1 MGAGALSLSTTY
13 KANRVVNTS
22 VTITLII
29 VRSTWRFFDAPVR
42 SHPRQ
47 PHSWQRYVLCE
58 VNRLTSFSRKPRVW
72 DLRVFAPHRGHS
84 IEDTVCQ
91 RENASAFC
99 FAEAFRQ
106 GIVIPSSGTMNYRT
120 GLLGVTPSSAPTAM
134 PIATA
139 APTPISA
146 SKPSNPPLT

>member
-1 MGAGALSLSTTY
+1 MGALFREIGDTRLGLKLIYSNLKTKAASTVSSAYRRDPAIIGSKRRRKTMLRVYGAEFCSTGMGAGALSLSTTY
-13 KANRVVNTS
+13 KASRVVNTS

-72 DLRVFAPHRGHS
+72 DL
-84 IEDTVCQ
+84 
-91 RENASAFC
+91 
-99 FAEAFRQ
+99 
-106 GIVIPSSGTMNYRT
+106 
-120 GLLGVTPSSAPTAM
+120 
-134 PIATA
+134 
-139 APTPISA
+139 
-146 SKPSNPPLT
+146 